1 MTKNPEITAQDIL
14 LKGGEFVVKDSVA
27 AETFIPED
35 FNEEQLM
42 IKGMIE
48 EFIKS
53 EINPNVA
60 KIEKQAEGLSR
71 ELLSKA
77 AEMGIIGSHIPEQYG
92 GMEMDTNTNTLICD
106 EMGPTGSFCT
116 TFAAHTGI
124 GMLPILYFGTEEQ
137 KQKYLP
143 GLCAGKLAASYCL
156 TEPSSGSDALA
167 AKTRADLSEDGTSY
181 IINGQKMWITNA
193 GFADVFIVFAQVDGE
208 KFTGFIVER
217 GAEGMTFGA
226 EEEKLGIKGSST
238 RQVFFENVK
247 IPKENLLGEIGKGH
261 LIAFNVLN
269 AGRYKLGVLS
279 LGGAKQVVNEGVQYA
294 NDRVQFG
301 KSIANFGAIKYKIA
315 EATIQTFAGMSTTYR
330 VSNLMQQKVQM
341 LKAEGKSFAEAKL
354 LAAEEYAIESSI
366 LKVAGSEITTYVID
380 EMLQVHGGMGFSE
393 ETNIA
398 RAYRDIRIGRIY
410 EGTNEINRLLIVD
423 MLLKRAMKG
432 VFDLAGPAWAV
443 QKELTSMPTM
453 EAMDT
458 PYAYEKKAI
467 KDFKKAI
474 LMVSGA
480 AVKMQMDGKL
490 NLKEEQEVLMNI
502 SDMMIDTFNAESMLL
517 RIEKLS
523 SYENKNC
530 EQEIYDAMLKV
541 FINDAND
548 RLRKNA
554 SDAIASFAEED
565 LIKTFILGLKRF
577 TNYPPVNVKELR
589 RKVADKV
596 IATNAY
602 PFS

>member
-1 MTKNPEITAQDIL
+1 MTKNPEITANDVL
-14 LKGGEFVVKDSVA
+14 LKGGEFVIKDSVA
-27 AETFIPED
+27 SEVFIPED
-35 FNEEQLM
+35 LNEEQLM
-42 IKGMIE
+42 IHGMIE
-48 EFIKS
+48 EFLKNDIY
-53 EINPNVA
+53 PNTA
-60 KIEKQAEGLSR
+60 RIEKQEEGLSVA
-71 ELLSKA
+71 LLKKA
-77 AEMGIIGSHIPEQYG
+77 AELGITGSHIPEQYG

-106 EMGPTGSFCT
+106 AMGPSGSFCT

-124 GMLPILYFGTEEQ
+124 GMLPILYFGTEAQ
-137 KQKYLP
+137 KEKYLP
-143 GLCAGKLAASYCL
+143 GLCAGDLKASYCL

-167 AKTRADLSEDGTSY
+167 AKTSAKLSEDGTSY

-193 GFADVFIVFAQVDGE
+193 GFADVFIVFAQVDGD
-208 KFTGFIVER
+208 KFTGFIIER
-217 GAEGMTFGA
+217 GAEGMTYGA

-238 RQVFFENVK
+238 RQLFFEDVK
-247 IPKENLLGEIGKGH
+247 IPKENLLGEVGKGH

-269 AGRYKLGVLS
+269 AGRFKLGALT
-279 LGGAKQVVNEGVQYA
+279 LGGAKQVITEGVQYA

-301 KSIANFGAIKYKIA
+301 KPISNFGAIKFKLA
-315 EATIQTFAGMSTTYR
+315 ESSIQTFAGLSTLYR
-330 VSNLMQQKVQM
+330 VSNLMQQKVQI
-341 LKAEGKSFAEAKL
+341 LKAQGKSFAEAKL

-366 LKVAGSEITTYVID
+366 LKVAGSEITTYAID

-443 QKELTSMPTM
+443 QKELTSMPSM
-453 EAMDT
+453 ESMDA
-458 PYAYEKKAI
+458 PYAHEKKAI

-480 AVKMQMDGKL
+480 AVKMQMDGKI

-517 RIEKLS
+517 RVEKLS
-523 SYENKNC
+523 SYENKKC
-530 EQEIYDAMLKV
+530 EQGIYDAMLKV

-565 LIKTFILGLKRF
+565 LIKTFLLGLKRF
-577 TNYPPVNVKELR
+577 TNYPPVNVKALR

-596 IATNAY
+596 IEKNEY
-602 PFS
+602 PF